1 MLQHACAGGRGDA
14 YDILRAKGII
24 EIISTSY
31 IRGTTLN
38 NCIVLV
44 DECQNMN
51 FHELDSVITRMGE
64 NIQLIFSG
72 DFRQSDFV
80 TREKDDLL
88 SFMKI
93 ITKMNNFDPIEFYT
107 NDIVRSSMVKE
118 YIIERANQG
127 YM

>member
-1 MLQHACAGGRGDA
+1 M
-14 YDILRAKGII
+14 
-24 EIISTSY
+24 
-31 IRGTTLN
+31 
-38 NCIVLV
+38 LV